1 MNEISLKEI
10 DFHAEI
16 NSEQPSFRARA
27 HRDDYKK
34 NINFEGK

>member
-16 NSEQPSFRARA
+16 NSEQPSFRA